1 MSPNT
6 DARNKYNVSPS
17 ESRTLHGK
25 VYPSKAEMLYA
36 KALYDNRESGT
47 VIEYIEQPRCV
58 LGEDTVYH
66 PDFFVVP
73 NVSGNR
79 WYGPEAEWVA
89 GLGVTLLSGRKM
101 VFYVDVKGVSTPSFN
116 RSKKLWVK
124 YARHCLYVVK
134 FDYGKREFYT
144 EVIVEPKRIY
154 GN

>member
-1 MSPNT
+1 MISAAALRGSKVMVPNT
-6 DARNKYNVSPS
+6 DTRNKYNVSPS

-36 KALYDNRESGT
+36 KALYDNRESGV

-73 NVSGNR
+73 SPGVISPSDR
-79 WYGPEAEWVA
+79 
-89 GLGVTLLSGRKM
+89 GLVY
-101 VFYVDVKGVSTPSFN
+101 YVDVKGVATPSFN
-116 RSKKLWVK
+116 KVKKLWAK
-124 YARHCLYVVK
+124 YARHCLHVVK

-144 EVIVEPKRIY
+144 EGVVKPNRIY